1 MDFGDALGNG
11 LRLTSVFFGCAHDFI
26 PVVNVV
32 AFVIDGGPIVDVLR
46 LTRAANNPTGNGSG
60 SCILPPVVIVVMPT
74 PAIIGV
80 TSPIP

>member
-1 MDFGDALGNG
+1 M
-11 LRLTSVFFGCAHDFI
+11 SV
-26 PVVNVV
+26 VVDVV
-32 AFVIDGGPIVDVLR
+32 AFVIDGGPIVDISR
-46 LTRAANNPTGNGSG
+46 LTGAANDPTGNGAR